1 MKKKYLSPSVVVINM
16 QTENLIAS
24 SPTIGQGTTEQDAA
38 GALTHKKGSI
48 WSEEEKEETGIWK

>member
-1 MKKKYLSPSVVVINM
+1 M

-24 SPTIGQGTTEQDAA
+24 SPTVGQGTTAQDAA